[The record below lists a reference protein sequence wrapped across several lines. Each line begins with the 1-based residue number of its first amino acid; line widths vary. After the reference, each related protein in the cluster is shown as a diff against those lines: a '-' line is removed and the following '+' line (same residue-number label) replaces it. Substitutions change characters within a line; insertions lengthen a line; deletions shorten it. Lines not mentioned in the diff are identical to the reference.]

1 MNLSVENITK
11 SFDKKIILK
20 NLSFQVSDGD
30 FIYLKGSNGIGK
42 TTLLKIILGIIEP
55 DSGSINGNKIKI
67 GYVSTNYR
75 SFYLR
80 LSVIENLNFF
90 LSLQGIYNNTQN
102 RINGVLRS
110 LKILEIK
117 NTPMMALSS
126 GQIKKVMFARSI
138 LGNPSLFLFD
148 ELFTNLDKSSIIN
161 ISNYIKTHIAFK
173 NKPFIW
179 VSHREDEI
187 TDITNKNINLDEH
200 VNL

>member
-42 TTLLKIILGIIEP
+42 TTLLKIISGIIEP

-102 RINGVLRS
+102 RINEVLRS

-117 NTPMMALSS
+117 NTPMMTLSS

-161 ISNYIKTHIAFK
+161 ISNYIKTHIALK

-200 VNL
+200 INL